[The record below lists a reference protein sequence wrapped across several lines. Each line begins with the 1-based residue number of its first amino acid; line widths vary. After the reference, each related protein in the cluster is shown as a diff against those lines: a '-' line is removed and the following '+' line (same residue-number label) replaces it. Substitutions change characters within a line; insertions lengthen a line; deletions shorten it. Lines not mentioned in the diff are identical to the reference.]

1 MREIIKLALI
11 LLVIT
16 SVAGLILGGVNS
28 MTAGIIEERAIEE
41 SLGAIEAFFPESDD
55 AGIVDDGDVLG
66 YDLVEEVYE
75 VLEGDNV
82 IGYTIK
88 TVANGY
94 DGPIEI
100 LTGINMDGEITGIEI
115 LSQSETPGLGD
126 RITEDDFK
134 DQFAGQSS
142 DTELEVDALSGA
154 TVSRNAVVNGVSAAT
169 DVFEGELRN

>member
-1 MREIIKLALI
+1 MREIIKLGLI

-16 SVAGLILGGVNS
+16 AVAGLVLGGVNS

-41 SLGAIEAFFPESDD
+41 SMGAIEAFFPDSDD
-55 AGIVDDGDVLG
+55 AGIVDDGDLLD

-75 VLEGDNV
+75 VLEGDSTV
-82 IGYTIK
+82 GYTIK

-100 LTGINMDGEITGIEI
+100 LTGINLDGEITGIEI
-115 LSQSETPGLGD
+115 LSQTETPGLGD

-134 DQFAGQSS
+134 AQFEGQSS
-142 DTELEVDALSGA
+142 DEELEIDALSGA
-154 TVSRNAVVNGVSAAT
+154 TVSRDAVVNGVNAAT
-169 DVFEGELRN
+169 DVFEGQLRN

>member
-1 MREIIKLALI
+1 MREIIKLGLI

-28 MTAGIIEERAIEE
+28 MTAGIIEERALEE
-41 SLGAIEAFFPESDD
+41 SMEAIENFFPESDG
-55 AGIVDDGDVLG
+55 AGVIEDGDVLA

-75 VLEGDNV
+75 VRQGDNV

-88 TVANGY
+88 TVPNGY
-94 DGPIEI
+94 DGPIEL
-100 LTGINMDGEITGIEI
+100 LTGISTDGEITGIEV
-115 LSQSETPGLGD
+115 LSQTETPGLGD

-142 DTELEVDALSGA
+142 DEELQVDALSGA
-154 TVSRNAVVNGVSAAT
+154 TVSRNAVINGVNAAT

>member
-1 MREIIKLALI
+1 MREIIKLGLI

-16 SVAGLILGGVNS
+16 SVAGLVLGGVNS

-41 SLGAIEAFFPESDD
+41 SMEAIETFFPDSDD
-55 AGIVDDGDVLG
+55 AGILDDGDMLA
-66 YDLVEEVYE
+66 YDLVEEIYE
-75 VLEGDNV
+75 VFEGDNLV
-82 IGYTIK
+82 GFTIK

-126 RITEDDFK
+126 RITEEDFK
-134 DQFAGQSS
+134 DQFEGQSS

-154 TVSRNAVVNGVSAAT
+154 TVSRNAVVNGVNAAT
-169 DVFEGELRN
+169 DVFEGELRD

>member
-1 MREIIKLALI
+1 MREIIKLGLI

-28 MTAGIIEERAIEE
+28 MTADIIEERAIEE
-41 SLGAIEAFFPESDD
+41 SMEAIEAFFPGLEE
-55 AGIVDDGDVLG
+55 AGIIEDGDILA

-75 VLEGDNV
+75 VSEGGNV

-94 DGPIEI
+94 DGPIEV

-115 LSQSETPGLGD
+115 ISQTETPGLGD
-126 RITEDDFK
+126 RITEEDFK
-134 DQFAGQSS
+134 DQFEGQSS
-142 DTELEVDALSGA
+142 DSEVEVDVLSGA
-154 TVSRNAVVNGVSAAT
+154 TVSSDAVVNGVNAAAN
-169 DVFEGELRN
+169 VFEEELRD

>member
-1 MREIIKLALI
+1 MREIIKLGLI

-28 MTAGIIEERAIEE
+28 MTAEIIEERAIEE
-41 SLGAIEAFFPESDD
+41 SLEAIETFFPDSDD
-55 AGIVDDGDVLG
+55 ANVVDDGDVLA
-66 YDLVEEVYE
+66 YELVEEVYE
-75 VLEGDNV
+75 VLEGENV

-115 LSQSETPGLGD
+115 LSQTETPGLGD
-126 RITEDDFK
+126 RITEEDFK
-134 DQFAGQSS
+134 EQFAGQSS
-142 DTELEVDALSGA
+142 DSELEVDALSGA